1 MQLLVQQL
9 SPEPSNHGF
18 GIETL
23 QTGSYVLQAYK
34 PETGV
39 QFFATADL
47 KTEHLSSFLVCPPA
61 IQTPFILATD
71 PYRFIPFADKVMS
84 FFFPLLPSFL

>member
-9 SPEPSNHGF
+9 SPVASQHGY

-23 QTGSYVLQAYK
+23 ETASYVLQAYR

-39 QFFATADL
+39 QFFVTADL
-47 KTEHLSSFLVCPPA
+47 RTENLRGFLVSILTSIRDHLDPVGRKHWKCPCN
-61 IQTPFILATD
+61 
-71 PYRFIPFADKVMS
+71 
-84 FFFPLLPSFL
+84 